1 MIYPRDME
9 AKMKYNM
16 KSVRKFSIAKV
27 IAVAVFAATASACGG
42 VEVSTNAAEVIEK
55 TTPAQVTARDFDKGN
70 FSNPTRVDNAWLPL
84 RPGTQLVF
92 KGNTIEDGEKTAHR
106 VIFTVTDL
114 VKTIDGIRSVVLWD
128 RDYSDG
134 ELVESEIAFFAQ
146 DDDGNVWQTGEY
158 PQEYEGRKIVASPIW
173 IHGQQGARAGL
184 AMKADPRPK
193 TKDYSLGWGP
203 AVGFNDRA
211 RVLRVG
217 EKNCVPVGCYSNVLV
232 VEEFNPDEPGGQLKY
247 YARGVGNIRVGYS
260 GKDATKETLVLVAAN
275 RLDARAK
282 AKARAEA
289 RKLEQSAYQRR
300 PAVYGKTPPL
310 TRG

>member
-1 MIYPRDME
+1 MGRTRGSL
-9 AKMKYNM
+9 
-16 KSVRKFSIAKV
+16 SVLA
-27 IAVAVFAATASACGG
+27 ALLAFAATASACGG
-42 VEVSTNAAEVIEK
+42 GESSPNAGEVIEQ
-55 TTPAQVTARDFDKGN
+55 TTSPDVTATDFDTGN
-70 FSNPTRVDNAWLPL
+70 FSDATKVDNPWLPF

-114 VKTIDGIRSVVLWD
+114 VKTIDGVRSVVLWD

-158 PQEYEGRKIVASPIW
+158 PQEYEGGKIIASPIW
-173 IHGQQGARAGL
+173 IHGQQRARAGL
-184 AMKADPRPK
+184 TMKANPRLR

-211 RVLRVG
+211 RVFRMG
-217 EKNCVPVGCYSNVLV
+217 EKNCVPVGCFTNVLV
-232 VEEFNPDEPGGQLKY
+232 IEEFNPDEPGSQLKY
-247 YARGVGNIRVGYS
+247 YARNIGNTRVGWS
-260 GKDATKETLVLVAAN
+260 GKDEKTKETLVLVEIN
-275 RLDARAK
+275 RLDAKGMAQ
-282 AKARAEA
+282 ARAEA
-289 RKLEQSAYQRR
+289 RKLEQSAYKRR
-300 PAVYGKTPPL
+300 AAVYGKTPPL